1 MDKEEYKKVVQKI
14 VSNYAVLSVDNAR
27 VVANPDAPMAE
38 RMMASMSQSL
48 NENGVL
54 LQLAELRKV
63 KNRESGGMVRPCK
76 SNSVIIEPDT
86 VEKFVPS
93 NGSVTITVDAELTTD
108 LHERIANSLGV
119 YK

>member
-1 MDKEEYKKVVQKI
+1 MTPEEYKAEAQKI
-14 VSNYAVLSVDNAR
+14 VANYVEQTVDYAR

-76 SNSVIIEPDT
+76 SNSVMIEPDT